1 MNQKI
6 GRSAET
12 VWGVLIAAAV
22 VFLLFIAYLPQKETL
37 FSSCENMDWPRY
49 LLWPLLALSLFL
61 AGKGILREQSVRR
74 EQSLRREG
82 HRLSRFRG
90 PLALAGICI
99 VCFSLTNVVGFLPF
113 ADRKS
118 KRLNSSH

>member
-1 MNQKI
+1 
-6 GRSAET
+6 
-12 VWGVLIAAAV
+12 
-22 VFLLFIAYLPQKETL
+22 
-37 FSSCENMDWPRY
+37 MDWPRY

-99 VCFSLTNVVGFLPF
+99 VCFSLINVVGFLPF
-113 ADRKS
+113 AFIMAGGAVRKRVVVGKS
-118 KRLNSSH
+118 GSVGVGLVGGGFI

>member
-37 FSSCENMDWPRY
+37 FSSGENMDWPRY

-90 PLALAGICI
+90 PLAL
-99 VCFSLTNVVGFLPF
+99 
-113 ADRKS
+113 DRKS
-118 KRLNSSH
+118 TRLNSSH

>member
-1 MNQKI
+1 
-6 GRSAET
+6 
-12 VWGVLIAAAV
+12 
-22 VFLLFIAYLPQKETL
+22 
-37 FSSCENMDWPRY
+37 MDWPRY

-99 VCFSLTNVVGFLPF
+99 VCFSLINVVGFLPF
-113 ADRKS
+113 AFIMAGAASVLLGRRHFSTHLIRSGEHTSELQSLMRQSYAVFCLK
-118 KRLNSSH
+118 KKKKE